1 MSMLLNT
8 AAAAAAI
15 TVGAG
20 LLAARAQENVN
31 PVDVTCAEIVGLG
44 RAQTERVL
52 YFLAGLNE
60 ARILAAR
67 QGAQPET
74 PADAMPAHSVSV
86 DPDTNID
93 PLARRGSAPDD
104 ARVSFDQAAG
114 DRMES
119 SEKLPR
125 DAMSWPSPNI
135 DWSDHIGDGQSQTVE
150 ARREAEGRMRGEE
163 VRARVQAMAAARNAE
178 SGNVETVSEPALS
191 AVDTTVTGAVGS
203 AGLAALGDAG
213 FYRIPVEMVMT
224 DCRDTPGARLADV
237 VNQYRR

>member
-1 MSMLLNT
+1 CLMPSPSTGKPALNPTHRVPAMSTVCIHGRRRRMSMLLNT

-20 LLAARAQENVN
+20 LLAARAQENM
-31 PVDVTCAEIVGLG
+31 DLGDATCAEIVGLDW
-44 RAQTERVL
+44 AQAERVF

-104 ARVSFDQAAG
+104 ARVSFDQASG

-125 DAMSWPSPNI
+125 
-135 DWSDHIGDGQSQTVE
+135 
-150 ARREAEGRMRGEE
+150 
-163 VRARVQAMAAARNAE
+163 
-178 SGNVETVSEPALS
+178 
-191 AVDTTVTGAVGS
+191 
-203 AGLAALGDAG
+203 
-213 FYRIPVEMVMT
+213 
-224 DCRDTPGARLADV
+224 
-237 VNQYRR
+237 